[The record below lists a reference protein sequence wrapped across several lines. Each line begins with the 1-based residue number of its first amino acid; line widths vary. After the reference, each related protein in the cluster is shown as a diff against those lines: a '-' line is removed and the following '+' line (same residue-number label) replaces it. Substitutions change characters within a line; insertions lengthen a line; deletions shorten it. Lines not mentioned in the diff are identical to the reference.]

1 LHSFLLAERMTPRV
15 SDILGIINKIAPSA
29 LAEGWDNVG
38 LQVGNPSSLSSRI
51 MVALDAGKEAIE
63 AAITAQCQL
72 LLTHHP
78 FLFHSIK
85 KINIA
90 DPLGNLIV
98 QAIKNDLAII
108 SLHTNFDI
116 ADGGVNDLL
125 VESLGITSSA
135 PLKITSREE
144 LRKLSVFVPKGY
156 EEKVLEALFRF
167 SGFIGNYSDCSFK
180 TYGIGTFKPHA
191 GAKPFIG
198 EQGKRENVEEA
209 RIEVLLRNNDVSAA
223 LNALFKVHPYEEPA
237 FDLYPLMNEGKA
249 CGLGRIGALEWE
261 VPLDTFA
268 GTIKEKFALQGLRFV
283 GEGRRK
289 VRKIAV
295 CGGSG
300 ASLLH
305 DAKRQGADVFVT
317 GDIKY
322 HDARDAQMMDLAL
335 IDLGHF
341 ASEALMIHGLK
352 ARIRMELADKGYEAE
367 ILACEAENDPFN
379 FL

>member
-1 LHSFLLAERMTPRV
+1 MTPRV
-15 SDILGIINKIAPSA
+15 SDLLGIINKIAPSA
-29 LAEGWDNVG
+29 LAESWDNVG
-38 LQVGNPSSLSSRI
+38 LQVGNPSSLTSRI

-63 AAITAQCQL
+63 AAITSQCQL

-85 KINIA
+85 KISFA
-90 DPLGNLIV
+90 DPLGDLIV
-98 QAIKNDLAII
+98 RAIKNDLAII
-108 SLHTNFDI
+108 SLHTNYDL

-125 VESLGITSSA
+125 AESLGLTSSA
-135 PLKITSREE
+135 PLKITFREE

-167 SGFIGNYSDCSFK
+167 SGFIGNYSDCSFQ
-180 TYGIGTFKPHA
+180 TCGIGTFKPHV

-198 EQGKRENVEEA
+198 EPGKRVNVEEV

-223 LNALFKVHPYEEPA
+223 LNALLKAHPYEEPA
-237 FDLYPLMNEGKA
+237 FDLYPLLNEGKA
-249 CGLGRIGALEWE
+249 FGLGRIGGLEWE
-261 VPLDTFA
+261 VPLETFA

-283 GEGRRK
+283 GESRRK

-305 DAKRQGADVFVT
+305 DAKRQGADVLVT

-322 HDARDAQMMDLAL
+322 HDARDAQMLDLAL

-341 ASEALMIHGLK
+341 ATEALMIHGLE
-352 ARIRMELADKGYEAE
+352 ARIRMGLADKGYEAE
-367 ILACEAENDPFN
+367 ILACEAEKDPFN

>member
-1 LHSFLLAERMTPRV
+1 MNPRV
-15 SDILGIINKIAPSA
+15 SDVLGIINIIAPAA

-38 LQVGNPSSLSSRI
+38 LQVGNPSALTSRI
-51 MVALDAGKEAIE
+51 MVALDAGKETIE

-78 FLFHSIK
+78 FLFHPIK
-85 KINIA
+85 KISIA
-90 DPLGNLIV
+90 DPLGNLIAR
-98 QAIKNDLAII
+98 AIKNDLAII
-108 SLHTNFDI
+108 CLHTNFDI

-125 VESLGITSSA
+125 AESLCLTSSA

-144 LRKLSVFVPKGY
+144 LRKLSVFVPKGH

-167 SGFIGNYSDCSFK
+167 SGFIGNYSDCSFQ
-180 TYGIGTFKPHA
+180 TCGIGTFKPHA

-198 EQGKRENVEEA
+198 EPGKREMVEET
-209 RIEVLLRNNDVSAA
+209 RIEVLLRNDDISAA

-237 FDLYPLMNEGKA
+237 FDLYPLLNEGKVS
-249 CGLGRIGALEWE
+249 GLGRIGELDREVRLE
-261 VPLDTFA
+261 TFA
-268 GTIKEKFALQGLRFV
+268 ETVKEKFALRWLRFV
-283 GEGRRK
+283 GERRRK
-289 VRKIAV
+289 IRKIAV

-300 ASLLH
+300 ASLLR

-322 HDARDAQMMDLAL
+322 HDARDAQMLDLAL

-341 ASEALMIHGLK
+341 AAEALMIRGLE
-352 ARIRMELADKGYEAE
+352 ARLRTELADKGYEAE
-367 ILACEAENDPFN
+367 ILACETEKDPFS